1 MFHIPASES
10 ECRSRYKYVF
20 IDQWATK
27 EPSPTLIYDMG
38 LLNSSTIVQQPGN
51 LIHSWGI
58 CVRNRSSIN
67 CTHGQIKT
75 SDSLLWW
82 IKYICYKLYKFLN
95 LLHFPTKYNQAEKA
109 QNHSRCLNSDNFASG
124 DLEIFNVSTPA
135 RSSERR
141 NSLAIFM
148 HI

>member
-38 LLNSSTIVQQPGN
+38 LLNSSTIVQQPGK

-95 LLHFPTKYNQAEKA
+95 LLHFPTKYNQAEK
-109 QNHSRCLNSDNFASG
+109 STKSFALLKLRQFRLRG
-124 DLEIFNVSTPA
+124 IWKFLMYLRLQEAPNDEI
-135 RSSERR
+135 
-141 NSLAIFM
+141 
-148 HI
+148 H